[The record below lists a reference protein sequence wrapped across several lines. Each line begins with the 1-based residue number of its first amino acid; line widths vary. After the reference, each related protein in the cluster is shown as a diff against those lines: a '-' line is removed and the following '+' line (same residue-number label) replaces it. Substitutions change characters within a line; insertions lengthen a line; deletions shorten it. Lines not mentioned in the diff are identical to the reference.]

1 MTPEIQDNLEITS
14 IREYPLYGGG
24 RFLVGQVTKR
34 TGMTCGTEP
43 TYCRIEA
50 SDVRG
55 PYPKKWFPITEIRSM
70 TKLLAQLDEEIT
82 PRGLFIPKEILLDC
96 YRSAWERLD
105 RATRANGW

>member
-1 MTPEIQDNLEITS
+1 MTPEIQDNLEITP
-14 IREYPLYGGG
+14 IREYPIYGGG

-43 TYCRIEA
+43 AYCRIE
-50 SDVRG
+50 VPIG
-55 PYPKKWFPITEIRSM
+55 PGHYPKEWFPITEIRSM

>member
-1 MTPEIQDNLEITS
+1 MTPETQDNLEITP
-14 IREYPLYGGG
+14 IREYPIYGGG

-34 TGMTCGTEP
+34 TGMTCGTEHIH
-43 TYCRIEA
+43 CRIE
-50 SDVRG
+50 VPEG
-55 PYPKKWFPITEIRSM
+55 HGLYPKEWFPITEIRSM